1 MQIELENVFERY
13 KIVSSSSTV
22 DMLIRFQ
29 GIQLTILN
37 QIKNGDYQKLYNDEL
52 NIRKLIY
59 LNKIYNKYNL
69 GNQENKPMIN
79 ILQFE
84 LENILPKFMKCLNE
98 DELKQIFDV
107 LINLIDSNDTNLR
120 KATKNLLQEF
130 TKLNII
136 TFNKCK

>member
-37 QIKNGDYQKLYNDEL
+37 QIKNGDYERLYSDEL
-52 NIRKLIY
+52 SIRKLIY

-69 GNQENKPMIN
+69 SNQENKPMIN

-84 LENILPKFMKCLNE
+84 LENILPKFMKCLSEN
-98 DELKQIFDV
+98 ELKQIFEV

-136 TFNKCK
+136 SFNKYK